1 MTFQVDKDLTVYSMQ
16 SIEFKKT
23 TLSNGLDVI
32 LHKDS
37 AIPVVGVNVWYHV
50 GSKDEEP
57 GKTGFAHLFEHVMF
71 EGSKNHNE
79 SHFDPLQKVGAS
91 LNGSTTSDRTNYW
104 EDVPSNALELALW
117 LESDRMGFLLDA
129 LDQKRFD
136 IQRDVVKN
144 ERRQSY
150 ENRPYG
156 MASWNIQG
164 ALFPLPH
171 PYHWM
176 TIGSQEDLDAAS
188 LDDVKDFFRR
198 FYHPS
203 NASLSIAGDI
213 EYDRTLE
220 MVEKYFGGLPPGNP
234 VQRFG
239 QYASSLPGRIELEI
253 SDNVTLP
260 RVYIAWP
267 TPPGFTKEDPALELL
282 SDILSDGL
290 SSRLHRSLVYE
301 QQIAQSVGIRYHSS
315 EISGQFVI
323 DATPSNPEDIGKLE
337 EAVDNELKRI
347 WTDPPT
353 DDEIAR
359 VKNRLEAQHFR
370 QLTRIGGFGGRA
382 DALNYYN
389 VFAKDPNLINTEINE
404 YMSVTREDILRVY
417 EEVLTDKQVRLK
429 VLPEPVFQQQ
439 SSKLDRT
446 VKPDSTGSMDFVAP
460 MPQKQTLS
468 NGLGLTI
475 IEKPGVPVV
484 SFALVFNSGTISDPQ
499 HSPGLSSFTAQMLS
513 EGTQS
518 KSSQQIAEAFE
529 YIGAR
534 LNTETRR
541 ESTVFS
547 TETLTKHWATALELV
562 AEILRF
568 PTFPQDEFERVQKEH
583 LTDLMRAKDD
593 PTFISEQNMSALI
606 FGKDSGYGHPA
617 HGTEES
623 VRDFRREDLVAH
635 FETEYSPEI
644 ANLIVVGDVSCAE
657 VVDLSE
663 NIFKSW
669 TNDVNRSGVSDIVLY
684 RQPER
689 PSTIFLIDKPGAA
702 QSVIRAG
709 HVTVPRDHED
719 YFSLQILNFIFG
731 GQFSARLNQ
740 NLRQDKG
747 YSYGFHS
754 SISWYKDQSMIVAG
768 GSVQTDVTKE
778 SVIEV
783 LREFRDI
790 TDVRPIT
797 EDELVSAQGGLLQ
810 GYPSGFE
817 RSGQILGKLIQLV
830 TWERPDDYFTTL
842 PTELQ
847 KITLSDIHRVGS
859 DRIKQDGL
867 SVLVVGDRARIEEG
881 LRTLDVPIVLLDVN
895 GEII

>member
-1 MTFQVDKDLTVYSMQ
+1 
-16 SIEFKKT
+16 
-23 TLSNGLDVI
+23 
-32 LHKDS
+32 
-37 AIPVVGVNVWYHV
+37 
-50 GSKDEEP
+50 
-57 GKTGFAHLFEHVMF
+57 
-71 EGSKNHNE
+71 
-79 SHFDPLQKVGAS
+79 
-91 LNGSTTSDRTNYW
+91 
-104 EDVPSNALELALW
+104 
-117 LESDRMGFLLDA
+117 
-129 LDQKRFD
+129 
-136 IQRDVVKN
+136 
-144 ERRQSY
+144 
-150 ENRPYG
+150 

-198 FYHPS
+198 FYNPS

-213 EYDRTLE
+213 DYDLTLD
-220 MVEKYFGGLPPGNP
+220 MVEKYFGDLAPGNP

-239 QYASSLPGRIELEI
+239 QYTSSLPGRIELEI

-260 RVYIAWP
+260 RVYIAWA
-267 TPPGFTKEDPALELL
+267 TPPGFTKDDPALELL

-315 EISGQFVI
+315 EVAGQFVI
-323 DATPSNPEDIGKLE
+323 DATPSNPEDIGRLE
-337 EAVDNELKRI
+337 AAVDEELKRI
-347 WTDPPT
+347 WTNPPT

-417 EEVLTDKQVRLK
+417 EEVLNDKQVRLK
-429 VLPEPVFQQQ
+429 VLPEPVLKQQI
-439 SSKLDRT
+439 SKLDRT
-446 VKPDSTGSMDFVAP
+446 VKPDSTGRMDFVAP
-460 MPQKQTLS
+460 IPQKQTLS
-468 NGLGLTI
+468 NGLGITI
-475 IEKPGVPVV
+475 IEKPGMPVV
-484 SFALVFNSGTISDPQ
+484 SFAVVFGSGTTSDPQ
-499 HSPGLSSFTAQMLS
+499 NLAGLSSFTAQMLT

-529 YIGAR
+529 YIGSR

-547 TETLTKHWATALELV
+547 TETLTKHWPTALALL
-562 AEILRF
+562 ADILRF
-568 PTFPQDEFERVQKEH
+568 PTFPQDEFERVQREH

-623 VRDFRREDLVAH
+623 VRAFRREDLLEH
-635 FETEYSPEI
+635 FESQYAPDI
-644 ANLIVVGDVSCAE
+644 ANLIVAGDVSCAE
-657 VVDLSE
+657 VVDLAE

-669 TNDVNRSGVSDIVLY
+669 SNRSQHNEIPDPKNYNES
-684 RQPER
+684 ER
-689 PSTIFLIDKPGAA
+689 PSTVFLIDKPGAA

-783 LREFRDI
+783 FREFSDI
-790 TDVRPIT
+790 THIRPIT

-830 TWERPDDYFTTL
+830 TWDRPDDYFSTL
-842 PTELQ
+842 PSELQ
-847 KITLSDIHRVGS
+847 KITLSDIHKVGLS
-859 DRIKQDGL
+859 RINQDGL
-867 SVLVVGDRARIEEG
+867 SVLVVGDRERIEEG
-881 LRTLDVPIVLLDVN
+881 LRTLDVPLVLLDVN
-895 GEII
+895 GDAILQ

>member
-1 MTFQVDKDLTVYSMQ
+1 MQ
-16 SIEFKKT
+16 SIEFKKM

-50 GSKDEEP
+50 GSKDEEL

-91 LNGSTTSDRTNYW
+91 LNGSTTTDRTNYW

-176 TIGSQEDLDAAS
+176 TIGSQEDLDDAS

-213 EYDRTLE
+213 DYDRTLE
-220 MVEKYFGGLPPGNP
+220 MVEKYFGDLPPGNA

-239 QYASSLPGRIELEI
+239 QYTSSLPGRIELEI
-253 SDNVTLP
+253 NDNVTLP
-260 RVYIAWP
+260 RMYIAWA
-267 TPPGFTKEDPALELL
+267 TPPSFTKDDPALELL

-315 EISGQFVI
+315 EVAGQFVI

-337 EAVDNELKRI
+337 AAVDKELKRL
-347 WTDPPT
+347 WTDPPS

-359 VKNRLEAQHFR
+359 VKNRLESQHFR

-389 VFAKDPNLINTEINE
+389 VFGKDPNLINTEIDE
-404 YMSVTREDILRVY
+404 YLSVTREDILRVY
-417 EEVLTDKQVRLK
+417 DEVLNDKQVRLK
-429 VLPEPVFQQQ
+429 VLPEPVLQPK
-439 SSKLDRT
+439 SSQLDRT
-446 VKPDSTGSMDFVAP
+446 LKPDSTGKLDFEAP
-460 MPQKQTLS
+460 KPQKQILS

-475 IEKPGVPVV
+475 IEKPGMPVV
-484 SFALVFNSGTISDPQ
+484 SFAVVFGSGSISDPQ
-499 HSPGLSSFTAQMLS
+499 DRAGLASFTAQMLS

-518 KSSQQIAEAFE
+518 RTSQQIAEAFE

-547 TETLTKHWATALELV
+547 TETLTKHWPIALDLL
-562 AEILRF
+562 ADILRF
-568 PTFPQDEFERVQKEH
+568 PTFPQNEFERVKKEH
-583 LTDLMRAKDD
+583 LTDLLRAKDD
-593 PTFISEQNMSALI
+593 PTFIAEQNMSALI
-606 FGKDSGYGHPA
+606 FGKDTGYGHPA

-623 VRDFRREDLVAH
+623 VRAFQREDLLEQFASQ
-635 FETEYSPEI
+635 YSPEI
-644 ANLIVVGDVSCAE
+644 ANLIVVGDVSCPE
-657 VVDLSE
+657 VIALSE
-663 NIFKSW
+663 SIFQSW
-669 TNDVNRSGVSDIVLY
+669 DNKVKLNDTPYMKVYNRS
-684 RQPER
+684 ER

-754 SISWYKDQSMIVAG
+754 SISWYRDQSMLVAG

-778 SVIEV
+778 SVVEV
-783 LREFRDI
+783 LREFNDI
-790 TDVRPIT
+790 THARPIT

-817 RSGQILGKLIQLV
+817 RSGQILGKMIQLV
-830 TWERPDDYFTTL
+830 TWDRPYNYFTTL
-842 PTELQ
+842 PIELQ
-847 KITLSDIHRVGS
+847 KITLSDIHSAGS
-859 DRIKQDGL
+859 SRISPDGL
-867 SVLVVGDRARIEEG
+867 SVLVVGDRERIEDG
-881 LRTLDVPIVLLDVN
+881 LRTLGVPVVLLDVN
-895 GEII
+895 GDDLE